1 MYLNSKFGV
10 EENLNVV
17 IGALLVVGFCFVG
30 LRLFWKSVGNRS
42 MWVYVNKDINGDII

>member
-17 IGALLVVGFCFVG
+17 NSSALLVVGFCLYFCWLEIV
-30 LRLFWKSVGNRS
+30 LEKCRK
-42 MWVYVNKDINGDII
+42 

>member
-17 IGALLVVGFCFVG
+17 TGALLVVGFCLYFCWLKIV
-30 LRLFWKSVGNRS
+30 LEKCRK
-42 MWVYVNKDINGDII
+42 